1 MGLERRYVLGA
12 CLSTSLNTGPSAT
25 IANSA
30 GIRAL
35 FSNAPYLIVCESG
48 LLMVMFWLLQDVRLG
63 KTETAWLVAW
73 GCSVLFRIWP
83 LLEASHSDDIGIA
96 RQVRVYVA
104 GAMLAGAMWGVLGWL
119 MPGTDQLEQQVF
131 VLMSISCI
139 TVVGVAAQLTWPPA
153 WLAWAIPAVAIM
165 ADKLLGMGGLY
176 TQLAVLMGLAMLLS
190 AGFVVRQG
198 RLAGAQMVADGETGD
213 LLRDMQQKT
222 RKAEDASREK
232 SRFLA
237 AASHDLRQP
246 VHTLNLLV
254 GSLEMRSHDAD
265 TRQIVDKMRDV
276 LTGLDGLFSSLL
288 DLSRLDAEV
297 MRPVMQVFSL
307 RTMFA
312 GLHNEFAG
320 SARKQGL
327 SLSFDMQDLYVYSDP
342 ASFWRVLSN
351 LISNAIRY
359 TREGGIRVRCYL
371 VEGRVRIAVQD
382 TGIGIAEHELPH
394 IFDEFHQVANEE
406 RDRSK
411 GLGLGLAIVRKTC
424 AMLGCT
430 VQVVSTP
437 GKGSIFSVLVPRAD
451 APAEPASGQ
460 DAVNASQSLTGH
472 SGGVSLAGLRV
483 LVIDDEKDVRESMRM
498 LLEQWDCVVMLA
510 ESGKEVV
517 SRLQDGEPAP
527 ELIVADYRL
536 RERETG
542 ADAIASVRR
551 ETGRSIPAMI
561 LTGDTAPERIREARD
576 AGCPLLHKPVQ
587 PGRLLALIRYCLRE
601 R

>member
-1 MGLERRYVLGA
+1 M
-12 CLSTSLNTGPSAT
+12 SADQPT

-35 FSNAPYLIVCESG
+35 FSNAPYLIACESG
-48 LLMVMFWLLQDVRLG
+48 LLLVLFWLLRDSPMGRIESG
-63 KTETAWLVAW
+63 WLAGW
-73 GCSVLFRIWP
+73 GLSALIRIWP
-83 LLEASHSDDIGIA
+83 LMTARHSDEAGIA
-96 RQVRVYVA
+96 QQVRVYVA
-104 GAMLAGAMWGVLGWL
+104 GAMLAGVMWGVLGWL
-119 MPGTDQLEQQVF
+119 MPGTADLQQHVL
-131 VLMSISCI
+131 VLMSICAI
-139 TVVGVAAQLTWPPA
+139 AVVGVAAQLTWPPA
-153 WLAWAIPAVAIM
+153 WLAWAIPAVAIL
-165 ADKLLGMGGLY
+165 ADRLLGEGGLY
-176 TQLAVLMGLAMLLS
+176 TVIAVLMGLALLLC

-222 RKAEDASREK
+222 QKAEDASREK

-254 GSLEMRSHDAD
+254 GSLETRSHDAD
-265 TRQIVDKMRDV
+265 TQQIVEKMREV

-297 MRPVMQVFSL
+297 MRPEMQVFSL
-307 RTMFA
+307 RSMFA

-320 SARKQGL
+320 SAHKQGL

-359 TREGGIRVRCYL
+359 TREGGIRVRCYP

-382 TGIGIAEHELPH
+382 TGIGIAEQDLPH

-437 GKGSIFSVLVPRAD
+437 GKGSIFSVLVPRAA
-451 APAEPASGQ
+451 APAVDEPRQGAGEPLQ
-460 DAVNASQSLTGH
+460 ALGVRA
-472 SGGVSLAGLRV
+472 GGVSLAGLRV
-483 LVIDDEKDVRESMRM
+483 LVIDDERDVRDSMRM
-498 LLEQWDCVVMLA
+498 LLEQWECVVMLA

-517 SRLQDGEPAP
+517 SRLKDGEPVP

-542 ADAIASVRR
+542 ADAIAAVRR
-551 ETGRSIPAMI
+551 ETGRTIPAMI

-587 PGRLLALIRYCLRE
+587 PGRLLALMRHCLRDQ
-601 R
+601 